1 MVWSVKFCFFFKFNF
16 WWALLGDHTRN
27 SLIVSWKSFRWKM
40 ALCAM
45 SEENGPFFAQFSQ
58 NSLQQF
64 ALFPHVTYKFRAN
77 INESLT
83 DSWLKSFFFMILRYA
98 VCNKQKF
105 AMYIFSWVS
114 IYLFCAR
121 THDWVDLA
129 ILFGN
134 ICSHQ
139 GEKCQTFQI
148 KTNFDRLPMS
158 ILFIFCLFM
167 ECLHLPSEWKTTNT
181 AFSRSLHRTM
191 LERAY
196 VLAIQALKGNPLK
209 FH

>member
-83 DSWLKSFFFMILRYA
+83 DSWLKSFFLWFFDMQYAISKNLR
-98 VCNKQKF
+98 C
-105 AMYIFSWVS
+105 
-114 IYLFCAR
+114 IYLAEWAF
-121 THDWVDLA
+121 
-129 ILFGN
+129 
-134 ICSHQ
+134 ICFVP
-139 GEKCQTFQI
+139 G
-148 KTNFDRLPMS
+148 PMTGS
-158 ILFIFCLFM
+158 TSLFCLATSV
-167 ECLHLPSEWKTTNT
+167 HI
-181 AFSRSLHRTM
+181 
-191 LERAY
+191 RAKN
-196 VLAIQALKGNPLK
+196 ARHFK
-209 FH
+209 